1 MTSVIKFQ
9 IVQGTNQ
16 WGVGEIVMINIGK
29 GYSWVTVLVL
39 QLFCCCENLQNMNL
53 GIKEMNIASGRYNEE
68 I

>member
-1 MTSVIKFQ
+1 
-9 IVQGTNQ
+9 
-16 WGVGEIVMINIGK
+16 MINIGK
-29 GYSWVTVLVL
+29 GYSWVTILVL

>member
-1 MTSVIKFQ
+1 
-9 IVQGTNQ
+9 
-16 WGVGEIVMINIGK
+16 MINIGK

-68 I
+68 IWWGVFTNTLAEFTQFRTS